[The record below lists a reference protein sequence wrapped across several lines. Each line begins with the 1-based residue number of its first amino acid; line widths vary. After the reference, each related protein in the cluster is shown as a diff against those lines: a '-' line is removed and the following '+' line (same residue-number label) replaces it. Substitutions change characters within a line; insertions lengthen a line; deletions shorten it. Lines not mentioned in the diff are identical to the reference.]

1 MKFKL
6 SVSFLILVLI
16 EINGGLFADKW
27 YNNYERALKAV
38 DSQNWAEA
46 VSYLQEALNDK
57 PTPNPEAKTTG
68 LRFIKYI
75 PYYYLGLSY
84 YKLGKY
90 KEAAAAFKS
99 SLDYGVIRS
108 IPDLFSSLEK
118 MSSDCDKKLSA
129 VPQEQPAQ
137 SKPVVSKNAEMID
150 MYINSGE
157 SQYTQEKYSDAL
169 ESFNIAKNL
178 IEKTGERTSD
188 LPVVNARIEGAKQK
202 IRIRT
207 SLDRAD
213 KMSRDGRYQDA
224 IAEVRKILDT
234 DSDNAEARRLLASI
248 ENQQKQ
254 KSDSEKSRIT
264 TEKITVSE
272 PIKEDYKKLMEDGR
286 TFFNNG
292 EYGKAIAKLN
302 AALEI
307 KEGDREALRLLKTV
321 EYSKSVDDINMAV
334 EYYFNGRVKDCEKMM
349 ASSVRTLSVMP
360 EYKDKMVTALTFLA
374 AALID
379 QHFLEGRTTMELLNE
394 AMKKI
399 ERIYELKP
407 DFELHREYFSP
418 KVRFFFERAKRKSTG
433 ILNEELNRNLPKRPL
448 PRNLR
453 LKNS

>member
-6 SVSFLILVLI
+6 VVSFLIPVLI
-16 EINGGLFADKW
+16 GMSGGLFADKW

-38 DSQNWAEA
+38 DSQNWTEA
-46 VSYLQEALNDK
+46 VSYLREALNDK

-68 LRFIKYI
+68 LRFIKYV

-99 SLDYGVIRS
+99 SSDYGVIRS

-118 MSSDCDKKLSA
+118 MSADCDKRLSA
-129 VPQEQPAQ
+129 VTQEQPAQ
-137 SKPVVSKNAEMID
+137 NKPAVSKNAEMID

-169 ESFNIAKNL
+169 ESFNIAKGL

-202 IRIRT
+202 IRVRAG
-207 SLDRAD
+207 LDRAD
-213 KMSRDGRYQDA
+213 KLSREGKYQEA
-224 IAEVRKILDT
+224 ISEVRKILDT
-234 DSDNAEARRLLASI
+234 DSDNAEVRRLLASI
-248 ENQQKQ
+248 ENLQKQ

-264 TEKITVSE
+264 AEKTTVSE

-286 TFFNNG
+286 SFFNDG
-292 EYGKAIAKLN
+292 EYGKAIAKLK

-307 KEGDREALRLLKTV
+307 REGDRDALRLLKTV
-321 EYSKSVDDINMAV
+321 EYSKSVDDINEGV
-334 EYYFNGRVKDCEKMM
+334 GYYFNGRVKDCEKMM
-349 ASSVRTLSVMP
+349 TSSARTLSAMP
-360 EYKDKMVTALTFLA
+360 EYKDKIVTALTFLA

-379 QHFLEGRTTMELLNE
+379 RHFLEGRTTMELLNE

-407 DFELHREYFSP
+407 DFELEREYFSP

-433 ILNEELNRNLPKRPL
+433 ILNEELNRNLPKRPAL
-448 PRNLR
+448 RNLR
-453 LKNS
+453 LKKS